1 MPIKLVMF
9 AKEPKPTPDEIK
21 RFLEDENPKKD
32 ALEGVKR
39 QYMEKFVRMYE
50 LLETHV
56 MEEDEKL
63 EKHKEHIDNEKAILT
78 KSSEKAKDYRT
89 LLEKSA
95 GAAFHVL

>member
-1 MPIKLVMF
+1 MDYQIVVVTNE
-9 AKEPKPTPDEIK
+9 AEPTPDEIK
-21 RFLEDENPKKD
+21 SFLNDENPKED

-39 QYMEKFVRMYE
+39 QYMEKFVRMYD

-78 KSSEKAKDYRT
+78 KSSEKAEEYRT